1 MVRGSKPRDRWFG
14 PKPRDRLLV
23 RGTKPRDAMAGSL
36 LLLAFFTYAL
46 APSDARFDRLTRAP
60 GLFRQG
66 QHLLPNV
73 LGPMQEVQLGH
84 LQIQMGDLLTEL
96 RLCLGDYDEK
106 EL

>member
-23 RGTKPRDAMAGSL
+23 RGSTPRDAMAGSL

-60 GLFRQG
+60 GLFQQG
-66 QHLLPNV
+66 RHLLPHV
-73 LGPMQEVQLGH
+73 LGPLQEVQLGH
-84 LQIQMGDLLTEL
+84 LQIQMGDLLSEL
-96 RLCLGDYDEK
+96 RLCLGDDDK
-106 EL
+106 

>member
-23 RGTKPRDAMAGSL
+23 RGSKPRDAMAGSL

-60 GLFRQG
+60 GLFQQG
-66 QHLLPNV
+66 RHLLPHV
-73 LGPMQEVQLGH
+73 LGPLQEVQLGN
-84 LQIQMGDLLTEL
+84 LQIQMGDALSEL
-96 RLCLGDYDEK
+96 RLCLGDDDE
-106 EL
+106 